1 MDIELN
7 VQNAKEFILSDR
19 FREFLMS
26 NTTDFATAA
35 FVLQTLLNEIE
46 KIE

>member
-1 MDIELN
+1 MELN
-7 VQNAKEFILSDR
+7 VQNAKEFILSDK

-26 NTTDFATAA
+26 NTTDFAPAA

-46 KIE
+46 RI